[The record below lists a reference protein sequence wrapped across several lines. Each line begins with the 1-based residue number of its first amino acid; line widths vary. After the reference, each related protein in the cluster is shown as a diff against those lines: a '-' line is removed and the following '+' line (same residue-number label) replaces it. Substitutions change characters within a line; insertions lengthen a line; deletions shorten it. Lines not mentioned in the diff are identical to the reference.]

1 MSPRH
6 DPDMFPLRFPVSTQA
21 STRAPIYDICA
32 FVLILDDQ
40 ISPVAFME
48 PLVVF
53 RLLLFQVPFFS
64 LLQHTRAVV
73 FDMRACVCVFL
84 TKFHYSVQ
92 THTYQSAGACL
103 EKSVEDFTSFVI
115 NDAKSFY

>member
-1 MSPRH
+1 MSRRH
-6 DPDMFPLRFPVSTQA
+6 DPDMFPLRFPVSAQA
-21 STRAPIYDICA
+21 STRAPIYNICA

-64 LLQHTRAVV
+64 LLRHTRAVV
-73 FDMRACVCVFL
+73 FEMRVCVCV
-84 TKFHYSVQ
+84 S
-92 THTYQSAGACL
+92 
-103 EKSVEDFTSFVI
+103 
-115 NDAKSFY
+115 N

>member
-1 MSPRH
+1 MSHRH
-6 DPDMFPLRFPVSTQA
+6 DPDMFPLRFPVSAQA

-32 FVLILDDQ
+32 FVLILNDQ
-40 ISPVAFME
+40 ISPVAFVE

-53 RLLLFQVPFFS
+53 WLLLFQVPIFS
-64 LLQHTRAVV
+64 LLRHAHAVV
-73 FDMRACVCVFL
+73 FDMRVCVFL

-103 EKSVEDFTSFVI
+103 EKSVEDFTSFVV